1 MTGKKTTKII
11 LGGKERTF
19 YFGLGFLGLFIEKTG
34 ISMDA
39 LEDYMKT
46 NPFKAIPELMYYS
59 LIYGYIREDLKP
71 DFNVY
76 KVTDWIDEDGGAKGP
91 GVAEFMDSFRKSM
104 NVDLPASKA
113 EPVKK
118 NRAQT
123 RKTARKS
130 Q

>member
-1 MTGKKTTKII
+1 MTGKKTTKID

-34 ISMDA
+34 ISLGGMQ
-39 LEDYMKT
+39 DYIKS
-46 NPFKAIPELMYYS
+46 NPFKAIPEMMFYS
-59 LIYGYIREDLKP
+59 LAYGFARQDLKP

-76 KVTDWIDEDGGAKGP
+76 LVTEWIDEDGGADGP
-91 GVAEFMDSFRKSM
+91 GVMAFMESFNKSM
-104 NVDLPASKA
+104 SVDLPASA

-118 NRAQT
+118 KRAQA
-123 RKTARKS
+123 RKIARKS

>member
-1 MTGKKTTKII
+1 MTGKKTTKID

-46 NPFKAIPELMYYS
+46 NPFKAIPELMFYS
-59 LIYGYIREDLKP
+59 LVYGYIREDLKP

-76 KVTDWIDEDGGAKGP
+76 LVTEWIDEDGGADGP
-91 GVAEFMDSFRKSM
+91 GVMAFMESFNKSM
-104 NVDLPASKA
+104 SVDLPASA

-118 NRAQT
+118 KRAQA
-123 RKTARKS
+123 RKIARKS